1 MSEKEGSGLVPES
14 RLRDSGKPAPGDDS
28 RGELASSARHEP
40 SREAERSEGKGRVG
54 GGASGMGTLPG
65 FPSEIDRRVL
75 LRVGVT
81 AAIATG
87 AVALGLGLRARDG
100 QSKKKTLP
108 KIKDHRVDK
117 VAGAVE
123 LAIVR
128 GPDAAANVRRAVEAV
143 GGMGRFV
150 KRGERVVIKPNIG
163 WNRLPEQAANTNP
176 DVVAEVVRLVAAAGA
191 GKIWVTDVS
200 VNTAE
205 QCFARSGI
213 EKAAKA
219 AGATVVR
226 PDATAFREVDVSGKL
241 LKTGD
246 VLFPFVDADRV
257 INVPVVMQHG
267 LSGATMAMKNWY
279 GVLGGQRVKL
289 HQDIHLSIVD
299 LAAMV
304 KPTLTIM
311 DATRILLANG
321 PTGGSLADVKQMD
334 TIAVSTDEVAL
345 DAFGAGLLGLSP
357 ADIGFIVEGMKAGLG
372 TMQWRNLK
380 TEELG

>member
-1 MSEKEGSGLVPES
+1 MSDEAGKQDDPRPGDVVPEA
-14 RLRDSGKPAPGDDS
+14 RLHSSGKGNGPADKADGMD
-28 RGELASSARHEP
+28 RRALF
-40 SREAERSEGKGRVG
+40 RVG
-54 GGASGMGTLPG
+54 LT
-65 FPSEIDRRVL
+65 
-75 LRVGVT
+75 T
-81 AAIATG
+81 AIAAG
-87 AVALGLGLRARDG
+87 SVALGLGLRARDG
-100 QSKKKTLP
+100 HGKNRTLP

-117 VAGAVE
+117 IQGAVE
-123 LAIVR
+123 MAIVH
-128 GPDAAANVRRAVEAV
+128 GPDPATNVRRAVEAV

-176 DVVAEVVRLVAAAGA
+176 EVVAEVVRLVAAAGA

-213 EKAAKA
+213 EKSAKA
-219 AGATVVR
+219 AGAIVVR
-226 PDATAFREVDVSGKL
+226 PESTAFREVDVSGKL
-241 LKTGD
+241 LRTGD
-246 VLFPFVDADRV
+246 VLFPFVEADRV
-257 INVPVVMQHG
+257 INVPVVKQHG

-279 GVLGGQRVKL
+279 GMLGGQRVKL
-289 HQDIHLSIVD
+289 HQNIHLSIVD
-299 LAAMV
+299 LAAMI

-321 PTGGSLADVKQMD
+321 PTGGSLADVKVMD

-357 ADIGFIVEGMKAGLG
+357 ADLGFIVEGMKAGLG
-372 TMQWRNLK
+372 TLAWRSLK
-380 TEELG
+380 TEEMGG

>member
-1 MSEKEGSGLVPES
+1 MSDGEKTTSDVVAES
-14 RLRDSGKPAPGDDS
+14 RLRSSGKT
-28 RGELASSARHEP
+28 EP
-40 SREAERSEGKGRVG
+40 SPQ
-54 GGASGMGTLPG
+54 TDP
-65 FPSEIDRRVL
+65 DRRAL

-81 AAIATG
+81 AALACGTVG
-87 AVALGLGLRARDG
+87 LGLGLRAPAG
-100 QSKKKTLP
+100 QAKAKALP
-108 KIKDHRVDK
+108 KLRDHRVDK
-117 VAGAVE
+117 VSGAVE
-123 LAIVR
+123 LAIAR
-128 GPDAAANVRRAVEAV
+128 GTDAAANVRRAVAAV
-143 GGMGRFV
+143 GGMERFV
-150 KRGERVVIKPNIG
+150 KKGDRVVIKPNIG

-176 DVVAEVVRLVAAAGA
+176 DVVAEVVKLVAAAGA

-219 AGATVVR
+219 AGATVVH
-226 PDATAFREVDVSGKL
+226 PESTAFREVDVSGKL
-241 LKTGD
+241 LRTAD
-246 VLFPFVDADRV
+246 VLYPFVDADKV
-257 INVPVVMQHG
+257 INLPVVKQHG
-267 LSGATMAMKNWY
+267 LSGATMALKNWY

-289 HQDIHLSIVD
+289 HQNIHLSIVD

-321 PTGGSLADVKQMD
+321 PTGGSLADVKRLD

-357 ADIGFIVEGMKAGLG
+357 SDVGFVVEGMKAGLG
-372 TMQWRNLK
+372 TMNWRGLK
-380 TEELG
+380 TEEMGG

>member
-1 MSEKEGSGLVPES
+1 MSDGEKAPPTIVPES
-14 RLRDSGKPAPGDDS
+14 RLRSGGKAAPPAETDT
-28 RGELASSARHEP
+28 
-40 SREAERSEGKGRVG
+40 ERRAV
-54 GGASGMGTLPG
+54 
-65 FPSEIDRRVL
+65 
-75 LRVGVT
+75 LRVGIT
-81 AAIATG
+81 AALACGT
-87 AVALGLGLRARDG
+87 VGLGMALRARAG
-100 QSKKKTLP
+100 QAKGKSLP
-108 KIKDHRVDK
+108 KLKDHRVDK

-123 LAIVR
+123 MAIAR
-128 GPDAAANVRRAVEAV
+128 GADAAANVRKAVAAV
-143 GGMGRFV
+143 GGMERFV
-150 KRGERVVIKPNIG
+150 KKGDRVVIKPNIG

-191 GKIWVTDVS
+191 AKIWVTDVS

-219 AGATVVR
+219 AGATVVH
-226 PDATAFREVDVSGKL
+226 PEATAFREVDVSGKL
-241 LKTGD
+241 LHTAD
-246 VLFPFVDADRV
+246 VLFPFVDADKV
-257 INVPVVMQHG
+257 INLPVVKQHG

-289 HQDIHLSIVD
+289 HQNIHLSIVD

-321 PTGGSLADVKQMD
+321 PTGGSLADVKQVD

-357 ADIGFIVEGMKAGLG
+357 TDVGFVVEGMKAGLG
-372 TMQWRNLK
+372 TMNWRSLK
-380 TEELG
+380 TEEMGG

>member
-1 MSEKEGSGLVPES
+1 MTDGEQPRAGDVVPET
-14 RLRDSGKPAPGDDS
+14 RLRASGK
-28 RGELASSARHEP
+28 SA
-40 SREAERSEGKGRVG
+40 G
-54 GGASGMGTLPG
+54 GGTDSEADGM
-65 FPSEIDRRVL
+65 DRRAL
-75 LRVGVT
+75 FRVGVT
-81 AAIATG
+81 AAMAVG
-87 AVALGLGLRARDG
+87 SVALGLGLRARDG
-100 QSKKKTLP
+100 HGKNKTLP
-108 KIKDHRVDK
+108 KLKDHRVGK
-117 VAGAVE
+117 VQGAVE
-123 LAIVR
+123 MAIVR
-128 GPDAAANVRRAVEAV
+128 GPDPAANVRRAVEAM

-163 WNRLPEQAANTNP
+163 WNRLPEQAANSNP

-200 VNTAE
+200 VNTPE

-219 AGATVVR
+219 AGAIVVR
-226 PDATAFREVDVSGKL
+226 PNATAFREVDVSGKL
-241 LKTGD
+241 LHTGD
-246 VLFPFVDADRV
+246 VLFPFVEADRV
-257 INVPVVMQHG
+257 INVPVVKQHG

-289 HQDIHLSIVD
+289 HQNIHLSIVD

-334 TIAVSTDEVAL
+334 TIAVSSDEVAL

-357 ADIGFIVEGMKAGLG
+357 SDLGFIVEGMKAGLG
-372 TMQWRNLK
+372 TPQWQSLK
-380 TEELG
+380 TVELGG

>member
-1 MSEKEGSGLVPES
+1 MSDSEKPRPGNGVSEEQLRSGEGQ
-14 RLRDSGKPAPGDDS
+14 DSNDGADGMD
-28 RGELASSARHEP
+28 RRALF
-40 SREAERSEGKGRVG
+40 RVG
-54 GGASGMGTLPG
+54 ITS
-65 FPSEIDRRVL
+65 
-75 LRVGVT
+75 
-81 AAIATG
+81 AIAAG
-87 AVALGLGLRARDG
+87 SVALGLGLRSRDDHG
-100 QSKKKTLP
+100 KNKNLP
-108 KIKDHRVDK
+108 KLKDHRVDK
-117 VAGAVE
+117 LQGAVE
-123 LAIVR
+123 MAIVR
-128 GPDAAANVRRAVEAV
+128 GSDPAANVRRAVEAM

-191 GKIWVTDVS
+191 SKIWVTDAS

-219 AGATVVR
+219 AGAIVVR

-241 LKTGD
+241 LHTGD
-246 VLFPFVDADRV
+246 VLFPFVEADRV
-257 INVPVVMQHG
+257 INVPVVKQHG
-267 LSGATMAMKNWY
+267 LSGATMSLKNWY

-289 HQDIHLSIVD
+289 HQNIHLSIVD

-334 TIAVSTDEVAL
+334 TIAVSSDEVAL

-357 ADIGFIVEGMKAGLG
+357 TSLGFIVEAMKAGLG
-372 TMQWRNLK
+372 TPEWRRLK
-380 TEELG
+380 TEELGG

>member
-1 MSEKEGSGLVPES
+1 MSEGEKPDGMVPES
-14 RLRDSGKPAPGDDS
+14 RLRESGKLPAG
-28 RGELASSARHEP
+28 GE
-40 SREAERSEGKGRVG
+40 SENN
-54 GGASGMGTLPG
+54 M
-65 FPSEIDRRVL
+65 DRRTVL
-75 LRVGVT
+75 RIGVT
-81 AAIATG
+81 TAMATG
-87 AVALGLGLRARDG
+87 AVALGLGLREHEG
-100 QSKKKTLP
+100 QGKKKTLP
-108 KIKDHRVDK
+108 KLKDHRVAK

-123 LAIVR
+123 LAIAR
-128 GPDAAANVRRAVEAV
+128 GPDPAANVRRAVEAV

-150 KRGERVVIKPNIG
+150 QRGERVVIKPNIG

-191 GKIWVTDVS
+191 SKVWVTDVS

-226 PDATAFREVDVSGKL
+226 PHATAFREIDVSGKL
-241 LKTGD
+241 LHTGD
-246 VLFPFVDADRV
+246 VLFPFVEADRV
-257 INVPVVMQHG
+257 INVPIVKQHG
-267 LSGATMAMKNWY
+267 LSGATMSLKNWY

-289 HQDIHLSIVD
+289 HQNIHLSIVE
-299 LAAMV
+299 LALMV
-304 KPTLTIM
+304 KPTLTIL

-345 DAFGAGLLGLSP
+345 DAFGAGLLGLNPS
-357 ADIGFIVEGMKAGLG
+357 DLGFIVEGERAGLG
-372 TMQWRNLK
+372 TPQWQSLK
-380 TEELG
+380 TVELGG

>member
-1 MSEKEGSGLVPES
+1 MTDGEAPCPGGTVPEA
-14 RLRDSGKPAPGDDS
+14 RLRESGKQAGGKEDD
-28 RGELASSARHEP
+28 
-40 SREAERSEGKGRVG
+40 
-54 GGASGMGTLPG
+54 M
-65 FPSEIDRRVL
+65 DRRAA

-81 AAIATG
+81 TAMAVGT
-87 AVALGLGLRARDG
+87 VALGLGLRARG
-100 QSKKKTLP
+100 EHGKTKALP
-108 KIKDHRVDK
+108 KLKDHRVAK
-117 VAGAVE
+117 VPGAVE
-123 LAIVR
+123 MAIVR

-191 GKIWVTDVS
+191 GKIWVTDNS

-226 PDATAFREVDVSGKL
+226 PEATAFREVDVSGKL
-241 LKTGD
+241 LRTGD
-246 VLFPFVDADRV
+246 VLFPFVEADRV
-257 INVPVVMQHG
+257 INVPLVKQHG
-267 LSGATMAMKNWY
+267 LCGATMALKNWY

-289 HQDIHLSIVD
+289 HQNIHLSIVD

-321 PTGGSLADVKQMD
+321 PTGGSLGDVKQMD

-345 DAFGAGLLGLSP
+345 DAFGAGLLGLTP
-357 ADIGFIVEGMKAGLG
+357 ADLGFIIEGMKAGLG
-372 TMQWRNLK
+372 TPEWRNLK
-380 TEELG
+380 TEEMGG

>member
-1 MSEKEGSGLVPES
+1 MSEGDKKASDLVPES
-14 RLRDSGKPAPGDDS
+14 RLREGGRQPAGTPA
-28 RGELASSARHEP
+28 ASD
-40 SREAERSEGKGRVG
+40 
-54 GGASGMGTLPG
+54 
-65 FPSEIDRRVL
+65 DRRAF

-81 AAIATG
+81 TAL
-87 AVALGLGLRARDG
+87 AVGTVGVSLALRGREGHGKGKA
-100 QSKKKTLP
+100 LP
-108 KIKDHRVDK
+108 KLKDHRVEK

-123 LAIVR
+123 MAIAR
-128 GPDAAANVRRAVEAV
+128 GPDAAANVRRAVAAV
-143 GGMGRFV
+143 GGMDRFV

-176 DVVAEVVRLVAAAGA
+176 DVVAEVVRLVVAAGA
-191 GKIWVTDVS
+191 SKIWVTDVS
-200 VNTAE
+200 VNTPE
-205 QCFARSGI
+205 QCFVRSGI

-241 LKTGD
+241 LHTGD
-246 VLFPFVDADRV
+246 VLYPFVEADKI
-257 INVPVVMQHG
+257 INLPIVKQHG
-267 LSGATMAMKNWY
+267 LSSASMALKNWY

-289 HQDIHLSIVD
+289 HQNIHLSIVD

-304 KPTLTIM
+304 KPTLTVM

-357 ADIGFIVEGMKAGLG
+357 ADVGFIVEGTRAGLG
-372 TMQWRNLK
+372 NMNWRSLK
-380 TEELG
+380 TEELGG